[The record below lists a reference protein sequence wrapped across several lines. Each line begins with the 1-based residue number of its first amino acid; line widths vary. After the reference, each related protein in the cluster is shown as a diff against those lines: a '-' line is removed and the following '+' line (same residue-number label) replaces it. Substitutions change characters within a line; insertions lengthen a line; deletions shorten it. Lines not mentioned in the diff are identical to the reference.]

1 MMWITAVLG
10 VVAALV
16 YANRLRRTSFAEDPL
31 CTLAQ
36 MAGGIGGCL
45 LALAAMHGAD
55 LAPVVVAMTLLY
67 GHIAATGVPL
77 RHGQQ
82 PPQRI

>member
-1 MMWITAVLG
+1 MMWVVMCLG
-10 VVAALV
+10 VVAALI
-16 YANRLRRTSFAEDPL
+16 YLNRLRRSSFSDDPL

-45 LALAAMHGAD
+45 LALAVMHGVGTPELVGA
-55 LAPVVVAMTLLY
+55 LILLY

>member
-1 MMWITAVLG
+1 MMWVVTCLG

-16 YANRLRRTSFAEDPL
+16 YANRLRRSSFLDDPM
-31 CTLAQ
+31 CNAAQ
-36 MAGGIGGCL
+36 MLGGVASCL
-45 LALAAMHGAD
+45 LALAAVNGAGTPE
-55 LAPVVVAMTLLY
+55 LVGALILLY

>member
-1 MMWITAVLG
+1 MMWVVTCLG
-10 VVAALV
+10 IVAALI
-16 YANRLRRTSFAEDPL
+16 YLNRLRRSSFSDDPM
-31 CTLAQ
+31 CSAAQ
-36 MAGGIGGCL
+36 MLGGIASCL

-55 LAPVVVAMTLLY
+55 LTPVVGALILLY
-67 GHIAATGVPL
+67 GHIGATGVPL

>member
-1 MMWITAVLG
+1 MMWVVTCLG
-10 VVAALV
+10 VVAALI
-16 YANRLRRTSFAEDPL
+16 YLNRLRRSSFSDDPV
-31 CTLAQ
+31 CSAAQ
-36 MAGGIGGCL
+36 MLGGVASCL

>member
-10 VVAALV
+10 VVAALM
-16 YANRLRRTSFAEDPL
+16 YADRLRRTSFADDPF

-36 MAGGIGGCL
+36 MAGGVGGCL

-55 LAPVVVAMTLLY
+55 LAPVAGAMILLD
-67 GHIAATGVPL
+67 GHIVATEVPL
-77 RHGQQ
+77 AHGQ

>member
-10 VVAALV
+10 VAAALV
-16 YANRLRRTSFAEDPL
+16 YANRLRRTSFADDPL

-36 MAGGIGGCL
+36 MAGGVGGCL
-45 LALAAMHGAD
+45 LALAAMHGVD
-55 LAPVVVAMTLLY
+55 LTAVAGAMILLY
-67 GHIAATGVPL
+67 GHIVATGVPL
-77 RHGQQ
+77 AHGQ